1 MRMKSTPGIY
11 QRLASSIA
19 PTVYGHD
26 EIKKGLLLMCA
37 ARNPAR
43 KSGARFGAQF
53 GAQFGAN
60 A

>member
-37 ARNPAR
+37 PRNPAR
-43 KSGARFGAQF
+43 NSARNSA
-53 GAQFGAN
+53 AQFGAN